1 LTFNFIQF
9 IVIKKERE
17 EGRKMATFPKEVRV
31 KLEANINIYK
41 VTSKNIYYTDDFKLK
56 AVEEYNNGKEPEN
69 IFKDAGIDVNILA
82 LYRKEKYMERRLQ
95 NWNSSQTS
103 ITSDISNTLEENLN
117 GEKDASSFKA
127 QDERSELAIY
137 SNILSQGKDIIE
149 ELGKI
154 KIEINKLE
162 LNKEKYQGI
171 IDLTKEEIIKS
182 VNQIY

>member
-1 LTFNFIQF
+1 
-9 IVIKKERE
+9 
-17 EGRKMATFPKEVRV
+17 
-31 KLEANINIYK
+31 
-41 VTSKNIYYTDDFKLK
+41 
-56 AVEEYNNGKEPEN
+56 
-69 IFKDAGIDVNILA
+69 
-82 LYRKEKYMERRLQ
+82 MERRLQ